1 MDGQNGDISNS
12 VNEKQIKYRKSG
24 NGKKN
29 KDKYGRKR
37 ISKEKLGGLFTRPVV
52 KQKGKGLETLCGAMI
67 RSVTCLRLLRG

>member
-12 VNEKQIKYRKSG
+12 VNEKQIKYGKSG

-37 ISKEKLGGLFTRPVV
+37 MSKEKLRGLFTRPVV
-52 KQKGKGLETLCGAMI
+52 KQKGRGLETFCGAMI